1 MNSCREGEKRAGLL
15 SKFACA
21 VGSMKVGKGD
31 RMKLSE
37 YASFDGLG
45 LAELIRKG
53 EVTSSE
59 LTTAAFE
66 AIDAVNDKIFA
77 VVGRI
82 DPPSADHR
90 AHPSAPFHGVPFVI
104 KDLWHGW
111 GGVRCDQGSR
121 LGEGYVYPRDGQLA
135 ARFKRGG
142 LVAVARS
149 ATSELGLFM
158 GVRGVSGEY
167 TRNPWNPALSPG
179 ASSGGSAAAV
189 AAGIVPLGHANDG
202 GGSIRM
208 PAAWCG
214 LTGLKPSRGRNPL
227 VAPPVGDGPYG
238 VCAHHVVTRT
248 VRDLAAALDISSGP
262 TGGDYIPLARP
273 QRTFLEEVSVEP
285 GRLRIALCTRL
296 PEANAPDAIC
306 IEAALSVA
314 KLCEELGH
322 HVEQAAPTISY
333 KQTVEV
339 CYDWYTMATYT
350 SIEEMAR
357 NSGKIPSAENLEQPS
372 LATYEKGK
380 AMSATHLTHR
390 LDEATRMSLMM
401 GEFMRQY
408 DIILTPATSRAA
420 PPIEDIR
427 VERFGDGDLSY
438 WWEEGEY
445 YTFMPL
451 FSVTGQPA
459 MVLPLYWTADELPL
473 GVQFSAAIG
482 NEGVLFRLAGQ
493 LEQARPWNRRR
504 PRIHASSTH
513 GA

>member
-1 MNSCREGEKRAGLL
+1 
-15 SKFACA
+15 
-21 VGSMKVGKGD
+21 
-31 RMKLSE
+31 MKLSE
-37 YASFDGLG
+37 YVGFDGLG
-45 LAELIRKG
+45 LAELVRRG

-59 LTTAAFE
+59 LAKTAFN
-66 AIDAVNDKIFA
+66 AIDAVNDRIFA

-90 AHPSAPFHGVPFVI
+90 ADSAAPFFGVPFVV

-111 GGVRCDQGSR
+111 AGVRCDQGSR
-121 LGEGYVYPRDGQLA
+121 LGEGYVYPQDDELA
-135 ARFKRGG
+135 ARFRRGG
-142 LVAVARS
+142 LVAVARA
-149 ATSELGLFM
+149 ATSEFGLFM
-158 GVRGVSGEY
+158 GVRGVSGDY

-214 LTGLKPSRGRNPL
+214 LAGLKPSRGRNPL

-238 VCAHHVVTRT
+238 ICAHHVVTRT
-248 VRDLAAALDISSGP
+248 VRDLAAALDVSSGP

-273 QRTFLEEVSVEP
+273 HRSFLEEVSIEP
-285 GRLRIALCTRL
+285 GCLRIALCTRF
-296 PEANAPDAIC
+296 PGANAPDSIC
-306 IEAALSVA
+306 VEAALSAA

-322 HVEQAAPTISY
+322 HVEEAAPQIPY
-333 KQTVEV
+333 AQTVEV
-339 CYDWYTMATYT
+339 CYDWYTLATCT
-350 SIEEMAR
+350 SIEALATNLGR
-357 NSGKIPSAENLEQPS
+357 PPSAENLEQPS

-380 AMSATHLTHR
+380 AMSATHLAR
-390 LDEATRMSLMM
+390 RFDEATQMSRMM
-401 GEFMRQY
+401 GEFMRRY
-408 DIILTPATSRAA
+408 DIILTPATSRAP
-420 PPIEDIR
+420 PPIDDIR

-459 MVLPLYWTADELPL
+459 MVLPLYWTANELPL

-482 NEGVLFRLAGQ
+482 NESVLFRLAGQ
-493 LEQARPWNRRR
+493 LERARPWSRRK
-504 PRIHASSTH
+504 PPIHAGSTR